1 MNIIF
6 SFVLFVFLKIGIF
19 SESKIVQF
27 LFEKYKNNI
36 ADINSLKYYSSY
48 IPDDFLELSKNDFM
62 FRLLT
67 DDVYFN
73 LKIGSPPQMI
83 PAIWNMNQYSFKIY
97 NSSYNDYN
105 SKTYKNIS
113 ENFIYSFDEFSD
125 ATLCIDIF
133 YFSEE
138 NNTSI
143 KIPFKFINLKKG
155 NKNYSFIGLQLPDML
170 ADNLLTF
177 IKEMK
182 ETKIINK
189 YIFFISYDQNE
200 KIENP
205 RGNIFFGDYP
215 HNSKIFEEK
224 YKIDNF
230 LEIKAA
236 YRNKLAYWDI
246 LFDNIYFSEN
256 YENNDENINIKHKQA
271 ELLGNAQLSIGT
283 EEYHNFIKKNFFNN
297 YIKNNICEE
306 KVILNITDYIYYR
319 CKKSEKLNITK
330 FPSLFFELKEI
341 NFNFSLDYNDLFF
354 IHDDFIYFGILFD
367 SHFKLKFNQRWKLG
381 SQIFKK
387 YLLVFNSDSKT
398 IGFYNNTINKNI
410 FEPFNNSEKNKN
422 NYNFRIIIIILAI
435 FLLFILVILIY
446 RFIKRNINNWNG
458 NKNYKNINYKNVKAA
473 HDLKNKNEVHNYY
486 ELKSDLI

>member
-1 MNIIF
+1 
-6 SFVLFVFLKIGIF
+6 
-19 SESKIVQF
+19 
-27 LFEKYKNNI
+27 
-36 ADINSLKYYSSY
+36 
-48 IPDDFLELSKNDFM
+48 
-62 FRLLT
+62 
-67 DDVYFN
+67 
-73 LKIGSPPQMI
+73 
-83 PAIWNMNQYSFKIY
+83 
-97 NSSYNDYN
+97 
-105 SKTYKNIS
+105 
-113 ENFIYSFDEFSD
+113 
-125 ATLCIDIF
+125 
-133 YFSEE
+133 
-138 NNTSI
+138 
-143 KIPFKFINLKKG
+143 
-155 NKNYSFIGLQLPDML
+155 
-170 ADNLLTF
+170 
-177 IKEMK
+177 MK

-189 YIFFISYDQNE
+189 YIFFISYNQNE

-256 YENNDENINIKHKQA
+256 YENNDENINIKYKQA

-319 CKKSEKLNITK
+319 CKKSDKLNIK
-330 FPSLFFELKEI
+330 NFPTLFFELKEI

-367 SHFKLKFNQRWKLG
+367 SYFKLKFNQRWKLG